1 MSNSEIFYS
10 IMFVLFLI
18 LGLIEIYKENKKD
31 DL

>member
-18 LGLIEIYKENKKD
+18 LGVIEIYNENKKD

>member
-18 LGLIEIYKENKKD
+18 LGVIEIYNENKNK
-31 DL
+31 

>member
-10 IMFVLFLI
+10 VMFILFSI
-18 LGLIEIYKENKKD
+18 LGIIEIYKENKKD

>member
-18 LGLIEIYKENKKD
+18 LGVIEIYNENKKK
-31 DL
+31 